1 MGDIVGADQN
11 FLEHLSN
18 KHYIKSHECAL
29 TENLIRA
36 LKNHDIDMV
45 ILT

>member
-1 MGDIVGADQN
+1 MGDIVGADQT

-18 KHYIKSHECAL
+18 KHYIKSNECRL
-29 TENLIRA
+29 TEDLIRA